1 MRIGIGND
9 HTAVAYKN
17 EVTKLLEEMGH
28 EVVNFGVDETSAS
41 NYPLQGFKVAT
52 AVVNG
57 EVDRGIVIC
66 GTGIGISL
74 SANKVKGIRCATVSE
89 PYSAK
94 MSRAH
99 NDSNM
104 LAFGARVV
112 GIEVAKLIVK
122 AWIETEFEGG
132 RHEARVQMIKDIEEG
147 TFVTE

>member
-122 AWIETEFEGG
+122 AWMTTEFEGG

>member
-28 EVVNFGVDETSAS
+28 EVVNFGVDETTAS

-122 AWIETEFEGG
+122 AWMTTEFEGG

-147 TFVTE
+147 TFVAE

>member
-28 EVVNFGVDETSAS
+28 EVVNFGVDETTAS